1 MNVLSFDIFVQQH
14 RVQILYNE
22 FYVLLTAIQSFTFLA
37 HRVKGQQK
45 NDAVLTIST
54 HDAVVIMSETQKFVI
69 QLK

>member
-1 MNVLSFDIFVQQH
+1 MGCKCAINFNTD
-14 RVQILYNE
+14 
-22 FYVLLTAIQSFTFLA
+22 AIQSFTISA
-37 HRVKGQQK
+37 HLVSGQQK